1 MKYYKRYIPHLGF
14 TFDLVSFL
22 SNVKQMEFMQNSSF
36 WIWHVPF
43 YFRDLYQYQVAFRWQ
58 LIDGMYN
65 EWWFA
70 FSNQII
76 TYVKTCDD
84 QICFKLFFEF
94 LHRTIIFKLF
104 ILPKKSGFSAAA
116 VFINQFA
123 HIPTFFDMYHL
134 VRRDFRWFYFRYIRK
149 YSADFY
155 HMPILIC
162 LLIKTICGTRIK
174 EIFF

>member
-14 TFDLVSFL
+14 TFDLVSFWAMSSRWNL
-22 SNVKQMEFMQNSSF
+22 CKIRHFEFDMF
-36 WIWHVPF
+36 HFI
-43 YFRDLYQYQVAFRWQ
+43 FRDLYQYQVAFRWQ

-104 ILPKKSGFSAAA
+104 ILPKNPVSALLL
-116 VFINQFA
+116 FLSINLRIFQHF
-123 HIPTFFDMYHL
+123 
-134 VRRDFRWFYFRYIRK
+134 
-149 YSADFY
+149 
-155 HMPILIC
+155 LIC
-162 LLIKTICGTRIK
+162 IIWLE
-174 EIFF
+174 EISGDFIFVI

>member
-1 MKYYKRYIPHLGF
+1 MKCHKRYIPHFGF

-104 ILPKKSGFSAAA
+104 ILPKNPVSALLL
-116 VFINQFA
+116 FLSINLRIFQHF
-123 HIPTFFDMYHL
+123 
-134 VRRDFRWFYFRYIRK
+134 
-149 YSADFY
+149 
-155 HMPILIC
+155 LIC
-162 LLIKTICGTRIK
+162 IIWLE
-174 EIFF
+174 EISGDFIFVI

>member
-1 MKYYKRYIPHLGF
+1 MKYHKRYILHLCV
-14 TFDLVSFL
+14 TFVFGILFEQCQADGIYAKFVVLNLTCSILF
-22 SNVKQMEFMQNSSF
+22 
-36 WIWHVPF
+36 
-43 YFRDLYQYQVAFRWQ
+43 FRDLYQYQVAFRWE

-104 ILPKKSGFSAAA
+104 ILPKNPVSALLL
-116 VFINQFA
+116 FLSINLRIFQHF
-123 HIPTFFDMYHL
+123 
-134 VRRDFRWFYFRYIRK
+134 
-149 YSADFY
+149 
-155 HMPILIC
+155 LIC
-162 LLIKTICGTRIK
+162 IIWLE
-174 EIFF
+174 EISGDFIFVI

>member
-1 MKYYKRYIPHLGF
+1 MKYHKRYIPHLWF

-104 ILPKKSGFSAAA
+104 ILPKNPVSALLL
-116 VFINQFA
+116 FLSINLRIFQHF
-123 HIPTFFDMYHL
+123 
-134 VRRDFRWFYFRYIRK
+134 
-149 YSADFY
+149 
-155 HMPILIC
+155 LIC
-162 LLIKTICGTRIK
+162 IIWLE
-174 EIFF
+174 EISGDFIFVI

>member
-1 MKYYKRYIPHLGF
+1 MKYHKRYILHLCF
-14 TFDLVSFL
+14 TFVLVSFL
-22 SNVKQMEFMQNSSF
+22 SNVKQMEIMQNSSF

-43 YFRDLYQYQVAFRWQ
+43 YFRDLYQYQVAFRWE

-104 ILPKKSGFSAAA
+104 ILPKKIRF
-116 VFINQFA
+116 Q
-123 HIPTFFDMYHL
+123 
-134 VRRDFRWFYFRYIRK
+134 RCCCFYQSICA
-149 YSADFY
+149 YSN
-155 HMPILIC
+155 
-162 LLIKTICGTRIK
+162 
-174 EIFF
+174 IFLYVSFG

>member
-104 ILPKKSGFSAAA
+104 ILPKNPVSALLL
-116 VFINQFA
+116 FLSINLRIFQHF
-123 HIPTFFDMYHL
+123 
-134 VRRDFRWFYFRYIRK
+134 
-149 YSADFY
+149 
-155 HMPILIC
+155 LIC
-162 LLIKTICGTRIK
+162 IIWLE
-174 EIFF
+174 EISGDFIFVI